1 MCYRIS
7 SLLFFWI
14 HTLESKQLRY
24 LHLVVIWCTFGLIF
38 HKCPVLAMKSQISTL
53 WFNST
58 LHKLSPI
65 FLMVVILYMVLHFSM
80 STLLNVWKYRKPW
93 QTRDFHYLFSNGCH
107 SLLSSSL
114 LYVYKRRIPWQT
126 GDFHDHNPI
135 LPMVVILYLVLHFSM
150 CRSVEYREKL
160 GIFTTISP
168 SFCTVVILYLV
179 LHFSM
184 CRSVEYCDKRGIFT
198 TFSPSLP
205 RLSFF
210 T

>member
-65 FLMVVILYMVLHFSM
+65 FLMVVILYMVLHFLMCGSIENLDKLEIF
-80 STLLNVWKYRKPW
+80 T
-93 QTRDFHYLFSNGCH
+93 TFS
-107 SLLSSSL
+107 
-114 LYVYKRRIPWQT
+114 PT
-126 GDFHDHNPI
+126 
-135 LPMVVILYLVLHFSM
+135 VVILYLVPHFSM
-150 CRSVEYREKL
+150 CTSVEYRDKL
-160 GIFTTISP
+160 VIFTTISP
-168 SFCTVVILYLV
+168 SF
-179 LHFSM
+179 
-184 CRSVEYCDKRGIFT
+184 
-198 TFSPSLP
+198 P